1 MRLFLPIAVVV
12 IGLSPSGP
20 TLNLDSADLRPS
32 TLQAWEGYDRAVHA
46 RVDAELQ
53 STRPFLVLDRIPA
66 ADQRRAA
73 SSLAAGSVFITRL
86 PGPNLKGPA
95 PEIPD
100 GLVHHWLGVVR
111 IPRAR
116 LDDVL
121 GFVQRY
127 DDHAR
132 FFSDVVASKLIRRDG
147 DDFEVFLKLRRQKV
161 VTVFY
166 NTTHLVSYRR
176 LGPTHAASR
185 SVTAKIAELADA
197 GGPNEREK
205 PVGHDSGYLWR
216 LNSYWRFVEIN
227 GGVTAECES
236 ISLSRDI
243 PLGFGWI
250 LHGIV
255 DGIARESVEQTLDS
269 IRKGVQKE
277 SMIPAK

>member
-1 MRLFLPIAVVV
+1 MRLFLPLAVVV
-12 IGLSPSGP
+12 FGLSPAGP
-20 TLNLDSADLRPS
+20 TPDLASADLRPP
-32 TLQAWEGYDRAVHA
+32 TLQAWEAYDRAVHA

-53 STRPFLVLDRIPA
+53 TVRPFLVLDRLPDPDRRKA
-66 ADQRRAA
+66 AT
-73 SSLAAGSVFITRL
+73 SLAAGSVFITRL
-86 PGPNLKGPA
+86 PGPNLKGPE

-132 FFSDVVASKLIRRDG
+132 FFSDVVASKLIRHDG
-147 DDFEVFLKLRRQKV
+147 DEFEVFLKLKRQKV
-161 VTVFY
+161 VTVYY

-185 SVTAKIAELADA
+185 SVAGRIAELADA

-205 PVGHDSGYLWR
+205 PAGHDSGYLWR

-255 DGIARESVEQTLDS
+255 EGIARESVEQTLDS